1 MLFRTISERRVSVF
15 HSFTQFL
22 LNVWCRC
29 QANTETDRQK
39 SALFAVEARRADC
52 RRRPLVPTSQ
62 YQQLYVQQQEHLCQ
76 HECPPYP
83 TASDHT
89 QVVALVRSLPAINAA
104 NNEKNAQRDANT
116 ARALAVVRFGHR
128 PPPCPPATKA
138 KGTNAQT
145 HKLDRLQYTAPL
157 ASAQCNEF
165 SHHSIHIMLLIA
177 DSRCSLLQATW
188 EELAGKVAHRDQLII
203 C

>member
-1 MLFRTISERRVSVF
+1 MNFWVSTRCVLSVQILATPSHNLVVGQTGIWARPGRAVRSVAGRCRFFFSRAHLYFISYRISVLSPLCPLSIKLDRSAYCKLVELKNVVSDYQRTSCVF

-22 LNVWCRC
+22 LNAWCRC
-29 QANTETDRQK
+29 QANSETDRQK

-89 QVVALVRSLPAINAA
+89 QVVALARSL
-104 NNEKNAQRDANT
+104 QS
-116 ARALAVVRFGHR
+116 
-128 PPPCPPATKA
+128 
-138 KGTNAQT
+138 
-145 HKLDRLQYTAPL
+145 
-157 ASAQCNEF
+157 AS
-165 SHHSIHIMLLIA
+165 H
-177 DSRCSLLQATW
+177 
-188 EELAGKVAHRDQLII
+188 
-203 C
+203 